1 MSNKFYY
8 EKQNYEKFLAR
19 LAKTD
24 TDNTVDE
31 IEKDGPYNPITDF
44 FPYDAESDPDGEI
57 YNAQKEDD
65 YSRKMMNLEYIY
77 NKFGKECIIFLAKSG
92 MIDCYDIPF
101 LESDSTETEK
111 NTEPART
118 VFCKLEDEIPET
130 CNTDIPHH
138 IHVGKQQLQII
149 YQDNDANNTLYH
161 IYKNPYDCNLQNQD
175 EGCEVMSCQ
184 ECVHKGNFGES
195 IYMKV
200 PTKDKQDYQKN
211 WQFIW
216 YGNYERGM
224 YVDANVEF
232 SKEDFEYIRNLYNEY
247 IANHK

>member
-1 MSNKFYY
+1 MSNRFYY
-8 EKQNYEKFLAR
+8 EKHNYENFLAR

-24 TDNTVDE
+24 TSNTVDK

-44 FPYDAESDPDGEI
+44 MPYNAEYDPDGEI

-101 LESDSTETEK
+101 LESDSPDIEE
-111 NTEPART
+111 NTEPTRT
-118 VFCKLEDEIPET
+118 VFCKLENEIPET

-149 YQDNDANNTLYH
+149 YQDNDAESTLYH
-161 IYKNPYDCNLQNQD
+161 LYKNPYDCNLQNQ
-175 EGCEVMSCQ
+175 GCEAMSCR
-184 ECVHKGNFGES
+184 ECCQQNNFGES
-195 IYMKV
+195 ISMRV
-200 PTKDKQDYQKN
+200 PTKDRQDDQKN
-211 WQFIW
+211 WHFTW

-247 IANHK
+247 VASRK